1 MKRFVFSAFIVLL
14 IATVCYAA
22 AGVTGR
28 WTGTIAGLYDVTVNM
43 KEDNGKITGV
53 VTTEIGDIPLSNGVI
68 TGSDIAFKEF
78 SYNGIA
84 VSYIKGKI
92 DGEKMNI
99 TVGFQGT
106 SFNGTLKKVK

>member
-1 MKRFVFSAFIVLL
+1 MKKCVFLAVIVVF
-14 IATVCYAA
+14 IATICYAA
-22 AGVTGR
+22 TATGR

-43 KEDNGKITGV
+43 KEDNGKVTGIV
-53 VTTEIGDIPLSNGVI
+53 STEIGDIPLNNGVI
-68 TGSDIAFKEF
+68 TGSDITFKEF

-106 SFNGTLKKVK
+106 SFKGTLKKIN